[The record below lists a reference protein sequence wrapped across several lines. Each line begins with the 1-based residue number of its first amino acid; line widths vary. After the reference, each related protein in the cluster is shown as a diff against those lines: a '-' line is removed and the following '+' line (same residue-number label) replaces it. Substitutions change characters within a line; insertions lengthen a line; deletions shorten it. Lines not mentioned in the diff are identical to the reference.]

1 MAAWHDVTTNAE
13 GRVIGLELDGNRLA
27 GIISP
32 QMGDLDALEQLSLRM
47 NRLDDIPRELG
58 KVHTLKELNL
68 SWNIGVEGVQL
79 LMGKLRRDVASEFV
93 IEQVKRLVGVQ
104 LAKLRRLAKL
114 WRDVASKAV
123 HPLAWLLQGIQ
134 VAGLWGYDACEAVS
148 IEFQADHPALRDGGN
163 TLPCGHRLRRPTA
176 IFTPPA
182 ILMYHLCA
190 SQSRSCCLPC
200 FGIVRSVEQHTQ
212 NLAITSPTTC
222 FSLPDCHFSCAPR
235 LPPFLSL
242 IHI

>member
-1 MAAWHDVTTNAE
+1 M
-13 GRVIGLELDGNRLA
+13 IGLELDGNRLA

-93 IEQVKRLVGVQ
+93 VEQVKRLEGVQ

-114 WRDVASKAV
+114 WRDVAFKAV
-123 HPLAWLLQGIQ
+123 HP
-134 VAGLWGYDACEAVS
+134 
-148 IEFQADHPALRDGGN
+148 
-163 TLPCGHRLRRPTA
+163 
-176 IFTPPA
+176 
-182 ILMYHLCA
+182 
-190 SQSRSCCLPC
+190 
-200 FGIVRSVEQHTQ
+200 
-212 NLAITSPTTC
+212 
-222 FSLPDCHFSCAPR
+222 
-235 LPPFLSL
+235 
-242 IHI
+242 

>member
-58 KVHTLKELNL
+58 KAHTLKELNL

-93 IEQVKRLVGVQ
+93 IEQVKRLEGIQ

-114 WRDVASKAV
+114 WRDIAFKAV
-123 HPLAWLLQGIQ
+123 HP
-134 VAGLWGYDACEAVS
+134 
-148 IEFQADHPALRDGGN
+148 
-163 TLPCGHRLRRPTA
+163 
-176 IFTPPA
+176 
-182 ILMYHLCA
+182 
-190 SQSRSCCLPC
+190 
-200 FGIVRSVEQHTQ
+200 
-212 NLAITSPTTC
+212 
-222 FSLPDCHFSCAPR
+222 
-235 LPPFLSL
+235 
-242 IHI
+242 

>member
-1 MAAWHDVTTNAE
+1 M
-13 GRVIGLELDGNRLA
+13 IGLELDGNRLA

-79 LMGKLRRDVASEFV
+79 LMGKRRRDVASEFV

-114 WRDVASKAV
+114 WRDVSFKAV
-123 HPLAWLLQGIQ
+123 HP
-134 VAGLWGYDACEAVS
+134 
-148 IEFQADHPALRDGGN
+148 
-163 TLPCGHRLRRPTA
+163 
-176 IFTPPA
+176 
-182 ILMYHLCA
+182 
-190 SQSRSCCLPC
+190 
-200 FGIVRSVEQHTQ
+200 
-212 NLAITSPTTC
+212 
-222 FSLPDCHFSCAPR
+222 
-235 LPPFLSL
+235 
-242 IHI
+242 

>member
-47 NRLDDIPRELG
+47 NRLDGDIPRELG

-79 LMGKLRRDVASEFV
+79 LMGKLRRDVACEFV
-93 IEQVKRLVGVQ
+93 IEQVKRLEGVQ

-114 WRDVASKAV
+114 WRDVAFKAV
-123 HPLAWLLQGIQ
+123 HP
-134 VAGLWGYDACEAVS
+134 
-148 IEFQADHPALRDGGN
+148 
-163 TLPCGHRLRRPTA
+163 
-176 IFTPPA
+176 
-182 ILMYHLCA
+182 
-190 SQSRSCCLPC
+190 
-200 FGIVRSVEQHTQ
+200 
-212 NLAITSPTTC
+212 
-222 FSLPDCHFSCAPR
+222 
-235 LPPFLSL
+235 
-242 IHI
+242 

>member
-32 QMGDLDALEQLSLRM
+32 QMGDLDALEQVSLRM

-114 WRDVASKAV
+114 WRDVSFKAV
-123 HPLAWLLQGIQ
+123 HP
-134 VAGLWGYDACEAVS
+134 
-148 IEFQADHPALRDGGN
+148 
-163 TLPCGHRLRRPTA
+163 
-176 IFTPPA
+176 
-182 ILMYHLCA
+182 
-190 SQSRSCCLPC
+190 
-200 FGIVRSVEQHTQ
+200 
-212 NLAITSPTTC
+212 
-222 FSLPDCHFSCAPR
+222 
-235 LPPFLSL
+235 
-242 IHI
+242 